1 MGELEEGG
9 AVDEE
14 VGGGLSDE
22 EPADGLSVDFGGRVE
37 DVEEEADAGDVA
49 GFGETGEGVGAGGVA
64 DTGAAEDVFQHIGRG
79 GHFGEFGDTETA

>member
-9 AVDEE
+9 AGVEE

-22 EPADGLSVDFGGRVE
+22 EPADGLGVDLGGRVE

-49 GFGETGEGVGAGGVA
+49 GFGETGEGVGAGGMIA
-64 DTGAAEDVFQHIGRG
+64 PGLLNTPEPTKFCLRSSIPLLS
-79 GHFGEFGDTETA
+79 